1 MPPQLPPSPSA
12 PTPSTSSPSSSLTP
26 TLTPTSISSPP
37 PPPPQHTS
45 RKPKLLYIFS
55 SRPLSVSN
63 EIDTDPITG
72 FNTPVS
78 PTAKPVQI
86 SLESLHTAI
95 LNTSPESP
103 PAQPSAQQPPQP
115 PEPVP
120 IQTPAPAP
128 APAPAPTS
136 APSSLAPPPAESTQQ
151 PNPLPTSSS
160 QHSRRSFTKSRKRF
174 STLTNQSRRST
185 ASTMSN
191 FWTDVVN
198 TTAFSYVKFSIA
210 ASTGIAALLSTALYF
225 KQNDLI
231 YPRHFPPDA
240 RTDLWDPSKFHMVD
254 WDKVD
259 LETPDG
265 ETLRSYFMRGQGIQK
280 KRVTIL
286 MFHGNAGNVGH
297 RIPIAKVFAEQMGC
311 NVFMLGYRGYG
322 LSTGK
327 PDEKGLK
334 IDAETALDW
343 IFKNNETKGTKVVVY
358 GQSLGG
364 ALGIAT
370 TVKHQDQLS
379 GLMLENTFTSMRD
392 VIPNVFPPAK
402 YVTRLCHQV
411 WASVDAIPKITK
423 VPILF
428 LSGLQDELVPPSHM
442 RKLHT
447 ISKAPIKVWRD
458 FPNGTHNDSVME
470 PGYFEN
476 INDFINDEVMRHKK
490 AQ

>member
-1 MPPQLPPSPSA
+1 MPPPSP
-12 PTPSTSSPSSSLTP
+12 PPQPLSTTE
-26 TLTPTSISSPP
+26 SPP
-37 PPPPQHTS
+37 QPPPS
-45 RKPKLLYIFS
+45 KKPKLLYIFS
-55 SRPLSVSN
+55 SRPLSVPPVVTSN
-63 EIDTDPITG
+63 
-72 FNTPVS
+72 S
-78 PTAKPVQI
+78 PTDESDFTNSTTTTSTSTPASPDAPKQGLPI
-86 SLESLHTAI
+86 SLESLHAAI
-95 LNTSPESP
+95 LNTNPETP
-103 PAQPSAQQPPQP
+103 PVQPAAAAAATVVVSEAAAPEPIYRPPPPTPSQPPG
-115 PEPVP
+115 
-120 IQTPAPAP
+120 
-128 APAPAPTS
+128 
-136 APSSLAPPPAESTQQ
+136 
-151 PNPLPTSSS
+151 
-160 QHSRRSFTKSRKRF
+160 RSFTKSNRKRL
-174 STLTNQSRRST
+174 STATTRST
-185 ASTMSN
+185 SSTMSN
-191 FWTDVVN
+191 FWADVVN
-198 TTAFSYVKFSIA
+198 TTAFSYLKFSIA
-210 ASTGIAALLSTALYF
+210 ASTGVAALLSTALYF

-240 RTDLWDPSKFHMVD
+240 RTDLWDPSKFHMVN

-259 LETPDG
+259 LKTPDG
-265 ETLRSYFMRGQGIQK
+265 ETLRSYFLRGHGIQRK
-280 KRVTIL
+280 GVTIL

-311 NVFMLGYRGYG
+311 NVLMLGYRGYG

-334 IDAETALDW
+334 VDAETALDW
-343 IFKNNETKGTKVVVY
+343 IFKNDETKGTKVVVY

-370 TVKHQDQLS
+370 VAKHQDQLS

-411 WASVDAIPKITK
+411 WASEDVIPKITK

-442 RKLHT
+442 RRLHT
-447 ISKAPIKVWRD
+447 VSKAPIKVWKD

-470 PGYFEN
+470 VGYFEH

>member
-1 MPPQLPPSPSA
+1 MPHQSSTTSSSSSSSTPSPSNPPSP
-12 PTPSTSSPSSSLTP
+12 PQ
-26 TLTPTSISSPP
+26 PP
-37 PPPPQHTS
+37 S

-55 SRPLSVSN
+55 SRPLSV
-63 EIDTDPITG
+63 P
-72 FNTPVS
+72 PVISTTASPSTS
-78 PTAKPVQI
+78 PTDEIIPGFTTPASPNSKHVQI

-95 LNTSPESP
+95 LNTSPDT
-103 PAQPSAQQPPQP
+103 PSAQPLNPQP
-115 PEPVP
+115 QP
-120 IQTPAPAP
+120 
-128 APAPAPTS
+128 
-136 APSSLAPPPAESTQQ
+136 LPPAEPTQR
-151 PNPLPTSSS
+151 PPPPTPSPPPP
-160 QHSRRSFTKSRKRF
+160 RRSFTKSRKR
-174 STLTNQSRRST
+174 LST
-185 ASTMSN
+185 ATSYSRKSTSSTMSN
-191 FWTDVVN
+191 FWADVVN
-198 TTAFSYVKFSIA
+198 TTAFSYLKFSIA
-210 ASTGIAALLSTALYF
+210 ASTGVAALLSTALYF

-231 YPRHFPPDA
+231 YPRHFPPEA
-240 RTDLWDPSKFHMVD
+240 RTELWDPSKFHMTN
-254 WDKVD
+254 WDKID

-265 ETLRSYFMRGQGIQK
+265 ETLRSFFLRGQGVQRK
-280 KRVTIL
+280 GVTIL

-334 IDAETALDW
+334 VDAETALDW
-343 IFKNNETKGTKVVVY
+343 IFKNDETKGTKVVVY

-370 TVKHQDQLS
+370 AAKHQDQLS
-379 GLMLENTFTSMRD
+379 GLILENTFTSMRD

-411 WASVDAIPKITK
+411 WPSEDIIPKINK
-423 VPILF
+423 IPVLF

-442 RKLHT
+442 KRLHA

-470 PGYFEN
+470 AGYFEN
-476 INDFINDEVMRHKK
+476 INDFINDEVTRHKK

>member
-1 MPPQLPPSPSA
+1 MPHQPSPATTTSSSSSSPPSPSHQ
-12 PTPSTSSPSSSLTP
+12 P
-26 TLTPTSISSPP
+26 SPP
-37 PPPPQHTS
+37 QPPS

-55 SRPLSVSN
+55 SRPLAVAPVVISTS
-63 EIDTDPITG
+63 TSTTTSPS
-72 FNTPVS
+72 VS
-78 PTAKPVQI
+78 PTDEVVPGFTTPTSPHAKPVQI

-95 LNTSPESP
+95 LNTGPDT
-103 PAQPSAQQPPQP
+103 PSAQPPLNPQPLQQPQPQP
-115 PEPVP
+115 P
-120 IQTPAPAP
+120 
-128 APAPAPTS
+128 
-136 APSSLAPPPAESTQQ
+136 PSPPPSEPTQR
-151 PNPLPTSSS
+151 PSPPTAS
-160 QHSRRSFTKSRKRF
+160 HPHRRSFTKSRKRF
-174 STLTNQSRRST
+174 STATSYSRKST
-185 ASTMSN
+185 SSTMSN
-191 FWTDVVN
+191 FWADVVN
-198 TTAFSYVKFSIA
+198 TTAFSYLKISIA
-210 ASTGIAALLSTALYF
+210 ASTGVAALLSTALYF

-231 YPRHFPPDA
+231 YPRHFPPEA
-240 RTDLWDPSKFHMVD
+240 RTELWDPSKFNMTN

-259 LETPDG
+259 LTTPDG
-265 ETLRSYFMRGQGIQK
+265 ETLRSFFLRGQGIQRK
-280 KRVTIL
+280 GVTIL

-322 LSTGK
+322 LSSGK

-334 IDAETALDW
+334 VDAEAALDW
-343 IFKNNETKGTKVVVY
+343 IFKNDETKGTKVVVY

-370 TVKHQDQLS
+370 AAKHQDQLS
-379 GLMLENTFTSMRD
+379 GLILENTFTSMRD

-411 WASVDAIPKITK
+411 WPSEDIIPKINK
-423 VPILF
+423 IPVLF

-442 RKLHT
+442 KRLHA

-470 PGYFEN
+470 VGYFEH
-476 INDFINDEVMRHKK
+476 INDFINDEVTRHKK